1 MITFT
6 GNNLKDGIMKR
17 CKIILLF
24 AITISMV
31 ACSWSDGGVV
41 KPKFEEYVLS
51 TDDVGACEVIIRYQQ
66 IKNAKD
72 SEALASIDMQN
83 YQNTFDTYA
92 LDVMDVEASAKE
104 LADVYSGKG
113 YGYDDEEL
121 EGYYYHLDQRA
132 FMTRDDRVVCYET
145 YLEKYSGGVH
155 GGCSLLY
162 ECFDLVSGALYD
174 FSYLFED
181 AWSDAVRELVYNK
194 LKEEYGVLLIESA
207 EELPVTRSVLITDTG
222 LLFVYNPY
230 AVACFAAGILSV
242 EFSDEE
248 IAATGAPLLWV
259 E

>member
-1 MITFT
+1 M
-6 GNNLKDGIMKR
+6 
-17 CKIILLF
+17 
-24 AITISMV
+24 
-31 ACSWSDGGVV
+31 
-41 KPKFEEYVLS
+41 
-51 TDDVGACEVIIRYQQ
+51 
-66 IKNAKD
+66 
-72 SEALASIDMQN
+72 
-83 YQNTFDTYA
+83 
-92 LDVMDVEASAKE
+92 
-104 LADVYSGKG
+104 
-113 YGYDDEEL
+113 
-121 EGYYYHLDQRA
+121 
-132 FMTRDDRVVCYET
+132 
-145 YLEKYSGGVH
+145 
-155 GGCSLLY
+155 Y

>member
-1 MITFT
+1 
-6 GNNLKDGIMKR
+6 
-17 CKIILLF
+17 
-24 AITISMV
+24 
-31 ACSWSDGGVV
+31 
-41 KPKFEEYVLS
+41 
-51 TDDVGACEVIIRYQQ
+51 
-66 IKNAKD
+66 
-72 SEALASIDMQN
+72 
-83 YQNTFDTYA
+83 
-92 LDVMDVEASAKE
+92 
-104 LADVYSGKG
+104 
-113 YGYDDEEL
+113 
-121 EGYYYHLDQRA
+121 
-132 FMTRDDRVVCYET
+132 MTRDDRVVCYET

-162 ECFDLVSGALYD
+162 ECFDLMSGALYD